1 LPELSENSSGCESTQ
16 FAISKMVFC
25 VKTKCFARWETVP
38 FYGLQC
44 MVLGCTYTIF
54 LDKDYITRLMVA
66 CIIRLRWPK

>member
-1 LPELSENSSGCESTQ
+1 
-16 FAISKMVFC
+16 MVFC

-44 MVLGCTYTIF
+44 MVLECTYTIF